1 MILEPSRL
9 AHRAICPHGRYTRLT
24 NLPTR
29 NISGKAP
36 EAAPTQQLGAH
47 GALPTQQLDDART
60 HDEAANIQPP
70 ANPTQRITDP
80 SVQQRI
86 RRDSRPD
93 AGGTQVFKKR

>member
-1 MILEPSRL
+1 MEPCLRS
-9 AHRAICPHGRYTRLT
+9 
-24 NLPTR
+24 
-29 NISGKAP
+29 K
-36 EAAPTQQLGAH
+36 
-47 GALPTQQLDDART
+47 LDDART